1 VKFKNAD
8 DFYYQITTK
17 GWYMS
22 SLSRK
27 IGKCESFISKA
38 IERNHV
44 TKSNAEKICMV
55 LGVEVKSLFL
65 TNQEGLI

>member
-1 VKFKNAD
+1 MRFKNVD
-8 DFYYQITTK
+8 DFYYLITTK
-17 GWYMS
+17 GWLKS

-44 TKSNAEKICMV
+44 TNSNAEKICLV
-55 LGVEVKSLFL
+55 LDIEVDQLFEI
-65 TNQEGLI
+65 N